1 MHDIM
6 NTTGHATT
14 PVANAVECSDVS
26 FCFTASRDVLH
37 AISITV
43 PVGSTFAVL
52 GPNGAGKST
61 LLELIA
67 GLRRPRRGTLR
78 VDDVRVTGSPS
89 SRPDGVMLMS
99 RRAVPPAG
107 FTVASLLRYVA
118 AWHARWDAETA
129 SALLQRFALA
139 EQQRIDTLSFGGQMK
154 VQLITALASQP
165 RVLLLDEPFIGLDVR
180 TKEALI
186 DGMLSVHTTQPR
198 TTLIASHELAELE
211 LLVDDVVV
219 LNEGRVHLTGNLDDL
234 RARSGAAAT
243 LRDLSRPDMP
253 PAHYP
258 LELAV

>member
-1 MHDIM
+1 MHVITNDAGLAM
-6 NTTGHATT
+6 T
-14 PVANAVECSDVS
+14 PVASAVEVSDLS
-26 FCFTASRDVLH
+26 FGFTAARDVLH
-37 AISITV
+37 GISITV

-67 GLRRPRRGTLR
+67 GLRTPRRGTLR
-78 VDDVRVTGSPS
+78 VGDVLVTGSPS

-99 RRAVPPAG
+99 PRAVPAAG

-118 AWHARWDAETA
+118 AWHANWDTETA
-129 SALLQRFALA
+129 GALLQRFALA

-186 DGMLSVHTTQPR
+186 DGMLSVDTTQPR
-198 TTLIASHELAELE
+198 TTLIASHDLAELE
-211 LLVDDVVV
+211 LLADHVVV

-234 RARSGAAAT
+234 RAQSGAAAT
-243 LRDLSRPDMP
+243 LRDLSRPPMLHSPSP
-253 PAHYP
+253 P
-258 LELAV
+258 EIAV

>member
-1 MHDIM
+1 MHVIT
-6 NTTGHATT
+6 NNAGPATT
-14 PVANAVECSDVS
+14 PVPSAVECSDVS
-26 FCFTASRDVLH
+26 FGFTAARDVLH

-67 GLRRPRRGTLR
+67 GLRTPRRGTLR
-78 VDDVRVTGSPS
+78 VGDVRVTGSPS

-99 RRAVPPAG
+99 PRAVPPAG
-107 FTVASLLRYVA
+107 FTVASLLRFVA

-129 SALLQRFALA
+129 GALLQRFALA
-139 EQQRIDTLSFGGQMK
+139 GQQRIDTLSFGGQMK

-186 DGMLSVHTTQPR
+186 DGMLSVDTTQPR
-198 TTLIASHELAELE
+198 TTLIASHDLAELE
-211 LLVDDVVV
+211 LLVDHVVV

-234 RARSGAAAT
+234 RAQSGAAAT
-243 LRDLSRPDMP
+243 LRDLSRPPMP
-253 PAHYP
+253 HSPSP

>member
-1 MHDIM
+1 MQLI
-6 NTTGHATT
+6 TTNAGPATT
-14 PVANAVECSDVS
+14 TEASAVELSEVS
-26 FCFTASRDVLH
+26 FGFTAARDALH

-67 GLRRPRRGTLR
+67 GLRTPRRGTLR
-78 VDDVRVTGSPS
+78 VGHVQVTGSPS

-99 RRAVPPAG
+99 PRAVPPAG
-107 FTVASLLRYVA
+107 FTVASLLRHVA

-139 EQQRIDTLSFGGQMK
+139 GQQRIDTLSFGGQMK

-165 RVLLLDEPFIGLDVR
+165 RVLLLDEPFLGLDIR

-186 DGMLSVHTTQPR
+186 DGMLSVDTTQPR
-198 TTLIASHELAELE
+198 TTLIASHDLAELE
-211 LLVDDVVV
+211 LLVDHVVV

-234 RARSGAAAT
+234 RIHAGAAAT
-243 LRDLSRPDMP
+243 LRDLSRPTMP
-253 PAHYP
+253 HCPSA